1 MTDEE
6 FELLLIKSEG
16 DTIDF
21 KAEHY
26 DLINSNDDSK
36 AKFVK
41 DIISFTNTIRNESA
55 YIVIG
60 VESIDSKKNL
70 LGLNK
75 HIDEAILQDQL
86 KSRVYPI
93 PQILYKTVFFK
104 AKEYGIIEIPLK
116 RYPEPIAPIVKMK
129 GLEPGKIY
137 IRRGSSNS
145 EAIGK
150 EVILIDK
157 WIKSVKLEHDIQ
169 NDIDNIIK
177 QINSGQ
183 SRLSFNIASAFEV
196 ANQIS
201 HDELLR
207 FCKGELTG
215 WYNDTVGLSED
226 NLPSHRKID
235 VMVSIYEIQ
244 NVTRLSNNKISMK
257 KELRNDSRFR
267 EIKFLIQEPVSE
279 IEANISKD
287 NGNGGYVTIR
297 RKMED
302 IFPDAAGSTGGIF
315 VYADLDDYKDLY
327 ERTKTELLRLLISI
341 RT

>member
-6 FELLLIKSEG
+6 FERLLLKNEG

-26 DLINSNDDSK
+26 DLINSSDDSK
-36 AKFVK
+36 AKFIK

-55 YIVIG
+55 FIIIG
-60 VESIDSKKNL
+60 IESIDSQKNL
-70 LGLNK
+70 VGLNK
-75 HIDEAILQDQL
+75 YIDEAILQDQL
-86 KSRVYPI
+86 KTRVFPI
-93 PQILYKTVFFK
+93 PQIIFKTVLYKS
-104 AKEYGIIEIPLK
+104 KEYGVLEIPLK

-145 EAIGK
+145 EAVGK
-150 EVILIDK
+150 EIILIDK
-157 WIKSVKLEHDIQ
+157 WIKSVKLEHDIR

-177 QINSGQ
+177 QINSGH

-215 WYNDTVGLSED
+215 WYNDTVGLEEM
-226 NLPSHRKID
+226 NLPTHRKID

-244 NVTRLSNNKISMK
+244 NVTRISMDKISMK
-257 KELRNDSRFR
+257 KELRKDSRFR

-279 IEANISKD
+279 IEANIAKD
-287 NGNGGYVTIR
+287 NGNGGYMTIR

-302 IFPDAAGSTGGIF
+302 IFPNAVGSKTTVF

-327 ERTKTELLRLLISI
+327 ERTKTELLRLLIQI